1 MIHHTSTD
9 AQLRRRRLLLQ
20 TGKTQ
25 AYGSHPLGE
34 RDDRLGN
41 GISIP
46 RILMQPTFQT
56 LTRGI
61 TQMLHDLLGRHISG
75 EIQLHGTTT
84 LLLTEHRI
92 LSFNLQE
99 NVRSPLS
106 DWNGYNNSNLA
117 QTGVAV
123 QGLIEV
129 AIILL
134 LLSIGLI
141 ASRKLRRNNDSEDE
155 GPYSNAP
162 ELNDGTSRI
171 M

>member
-1 MIHHTSTD
+1 
-9 AQLRRRRLLLQ
+9 
-20 TGKTQ
+20 
-25 AYGSHPLGE
+25 
-34 RDDRLGN
+34 
-41 GISIP
+41 
-46 RILMQPTFQT
+46 
-56 LTRGI
+56 
-61 TQMLHDLLGRHISG
+61 
-75 EIQLHGTTT
+75 
-84 LLLTEHRI
+84 
-92 LSFNLQE
+92 
-99 NVRSPLS
+99 S